1 MRKLIK
7 MTVAL
12 AAAISVLLTLSCELM
27 PFGADDDGI
36 SEQYQFAA
44 EVLDAF
50 FIFQERL
57 PSDLYGFSSPQALY
71 EYVDEPYTA
80 FYSSDIADLIR
91 KSLST
96 ESEAGGI
103 GIMAD
108 SVYNGFAIKDVFPQ
122 SPGQKAGLQR
132 RDTIVEINNK
142 SIAGRPW
149 RGYIDT
155 LIGGDIGKKVTLG
168 VKRADST
175 LEISVTLGLF
185 KSPTVFVD
193 TLDSSIAYISLSTF
207 LSETSVPGGSAE
219 EFRNALIETEWAE
232 HTILDLRGNPGGM
245 INQCFEITGELVEP
259 GSPIILSHERRMDNA
274 YYVYGIDTTYTS
286 SGTGSAAGRNL
297 TILAN
302 RNSVSASELLIS
314 CVKSNRPEVTLI
326 GDTTYGKAR
335 MQVWLDGPDEVM
347 AIVTCGLF
355 TPVNMDPYDMV
366 GIIPDVTVE
375 PDQDALDV
383 AAGRI
388 EGALARRL
396 SRTGNYGKLFTD
408 GKQKSS
414 FPSGIILR

>member
-1 MRKLIK
+1 M
-7 MTVAL
+7 V
-12 AAAISVLLTLSCELM
+12 
-27 PFGADDDGI
+27 
-36 SEQYQFAA
+36 
-44 EVLDAF
+44 
-50 FIFQERL
+50 
-57 PSDLYGFSSPQALY
+57 
-71 EYVDEPYTA
+71 
-80 FYSSDIADLIR
+80 
-91 KSLST
+91 
-96 ESEAGGI
+96 
-103 GIMAD
+103 D
-108 SVYNGFAIKDVFPQ
+108 SVSNGYVIKDVFPQ
-122 SPGQKAGLQR
+122 SPGEKAGLHR
-132 RDTIVEINNK
+132 RDTIAEVNK
-142 SIAGRPW
+142 KNIAGRTW
-149 RGYIDT
+149 KGYIDT
-155 LIGGDIGKKVTLG
+155 LISGDIGEKVTLG
-168 VKRADST
+168 IKRADST
-175 LEISVTLGLF
+175 LEISVTLGIF

-193 TLDSSIAYISLSTF
+193 TLDSSIAYISLSSF
-207 LSETSVPGGSAE
+207 LSETNTTGGSAE
-219 EFRNALIETEWAE
+219 EFRKALMETEWAE

-245 INQCFEITGELVEP
+245 INQCLEIAGELVEP